1 MDDEYDLTMTYKV
14 GLEFTG
20 FIVDT
25 YNDPIEALYEFIP
38 NYYDLLL
45 IDIRMPE
52 MNGLEFYNKIKKKD
66 ENAKV
71 YFISAYDVDNS
82 TLKQIDLL
90 SSIEKENKCII
101 KKPIEIDKLI
111 DLVNKKIDKDREIDM

>member
-25 YNDPIEALYEFIP
+25 YNDPIEALYEFIS

-66 ENAKV
+66 ENTKV
-71 YFISAYDVDNS
+71 YFISAYDMDNS

-101 KKPIEIDKLI
+101 KKPIKIDKLI
-111 DLVNKKIDKDREIDM
+111 DLVNKKIDKDGEIDM